1 MILIFYDFR
10 ILVKFVM
17 FVGMFVCMYYVCRP
31 RYVCMFFMMCI
42 FSMCR
47 PRGVSPCGSGASK

>member
-17 FVGMFVCMYYVCRP
+17 FVGMFVCMYVCRP
-31 RYVCMFFMMCI
+31 RYVCMFSMMCI
-42 FSMCR
+42 FSMCC
-47 PRGVSPCGSGASK
+47 PRGVINDNNFS